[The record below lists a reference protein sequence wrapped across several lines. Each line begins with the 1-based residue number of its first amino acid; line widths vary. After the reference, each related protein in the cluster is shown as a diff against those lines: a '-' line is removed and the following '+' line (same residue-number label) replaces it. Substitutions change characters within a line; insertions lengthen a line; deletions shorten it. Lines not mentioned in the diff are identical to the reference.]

1 MKRKLIAVMVAAQM
15 LVTLCPAGTVM
26 AAEAESTQAV
36 EEEND
41 QAAGAENTQAAE
53 EESEQADEE
62 NTQAVVVEQDEDTQ
76 LYGATAESNF
86 SWDGDTITGYNGSS
100 TKVVIPGRAKKIGY
114 RAFSDKNIVSV
125 EIPDSVTEIDNWAF
139 AECTSLTSIV
149 IPKNVSKVGLGVFFK
164 DTNLSYCEIKNPDL
178 EEFGNGSFDD

>member
-1 MKRKLIAVMVAAQM
+1 M

-100 TKVVIPGRAKKIGY
+100 TKVVIPGRAKK
-114 RAFSDKNIVSV
+114 
-125 EIPDSVTEIDNWAF
+125 
-139 AECTSLTSIV
+139 LV
-149 IPKNVSKVGLGVFFK
+149 IEHFLRRI
-164 DTNLSYCEIKNPDL
+164 LCQ
-178 EEFGNGSFDD
+178 

>member
-41 QAAGAENTQAAE
+41 QAAGAGNTQAAE

-100 TKVVIPGRAKKIGY
+100 TKVVIPGRAKK
-114 RAFSDKNIVSV
+114 
-125 EIPDSVTEIDNWAF
+125 
-139 AECTSLTSIV
+139 LV
-149 IPKNVSKVGLGVFFK
+149 IEHFLRRI
-164 DTNLSYCEIKNPDL
+164 LCQ
-178 EEFGNGSFDD
+178 

>member
-1 MKRKLIAVMVAAQM
+1 M

-41 QAAGAENTQAAE
+41 QAAGA
-53 EESEQADEE
+53 E

-100 TKVVIPGRAKKIGY
+100 TKVVIPGRAKK
-114 RAFSDKNIVSV
+114 
-125 EIPDSVTEIDNWAF
+125 
-139 AECTSLTSIV
+139 LV
-149 IPKNVSKVGLGVFFK
+149 IEHFLRRI
-164 DTNLSYCEIKNPDL
+164 LCQ
-178 EEFGNGSFDD
+178 

>member
-53 EESEQADEE
+53 EESEQVDEE

-114 RAFSDKNIVSV
+114 RAFSEKNVVSV
-125 EIPDSVTEIDNWAF
+125 EIPDSVTEIGNFAF

-149 IPKNVSKVGLGVFFK
+149 IPKN
-164 DTNLSYCEIKNPDL
+164 EIGRASCR
-178 EEFGNGSFDD
+178 ERV